1 MIALAGLAL
10 GVALGAIPVSWVVH
24 RALSGGDLR
33 DVGSGNPGATNA
45 WRAGGPAAGGLSL
58 VGDLAK
64 GAAAVALARAL
75 MGGAAA
81 AAAALGAPLGH
92 AFSPWLRLR
101 GGKGVAAAM
110 GAFLVAAP
118 LAALAAL
125 VTFGATLG
133 ATRWVSA
140 GSVAGALALPIA
152 VAATGGNR
160 YVVAAA
166 VATAILIVWRH
177 RPNFARMR
185 RGTEPRIGSGGS
197 RRG

>member
-10 GVALGAIPVSWVVH
+10 GVVLGAIPVSWVVH
-24 RALSGGDLR
+24 RAVSGGDLR
-33 DVGSGNPGATNA
+33 EVGSGNPGATNA
-45 WRAGGPAAGGLSL
+45 WRSGGPVAGGLSL

-75 MGGAAA
+75 AGESAAA
-81 AAAALGAPLGH
+81 AAAFGAPLGH

-118 LAALAAL
+118 LAALAGLA
-125 VTFGATLG
+125 TFGAALV

-140 GSVAGALALPIA
+140 GSIVGALCLPIA
-152 VAATGGNR
+152 AAATGGR
-160 YVVAAA
+160 PDLVAAA
-166 VATAILIVWRH
+166 AATAVLIVWRH

-185 RGTEPRIGSGGS
+185 RGTEPRIGAGGS
-197 RRG
+197 RRR